1 MTEIGWLRTLIER
14 KAFWQYPKDA
24 TSPHPKDGQGV
35 HSDCLFLPER
45 FAVQSDLCGVAGH
58 DLCQAF
64 NGANDEQLRKG
75 ILGQSAPIPFEVV
88 VALDEPSYPVAWQIA
103 TQQAEYGGTDI
114 DVALASSDDLRA
126 KVSDRN
132 VVICATYVDTD
143 IECAIKSLRGKLAD
157 HDAQVMNTVFA
168 VVRFK
173 DPSAK
178 DDAFPGRLHALL
190 SMPRAQW
197 RIHGA
202 CVLCRQGSTPLVYS
216 EATHGNFFPGVVKQS
231 PITVAPRVGSR
242 CREVAFA

>member
-45 FAVQSDLCGVAGH
+45 FAVQSDLCGTAAH
-58 DLCQAF
+58 DLCHKF
-64 NGANDEQLRKG
+64 NGANDGLLQKG
-75 ILGQSAPIPFEVV
+75 ILGQGAPIPFEVV
-88 VALDEPSYPVAWQIA
+88 VAMDQSAFPLARQIA
-103 TQQAEYGGTDI
+103 EQQAEYTEI
-114 DVALASSDDLRA
+114 NIESALAGSDDLHKR
-126 KVSDRN
+126 VDDRN
-132 VVICATYVDTD
+132 VVICVTYVDTD

-157 HDAQVMNTVFA
+157 HGAQVMDTVFA
-168 VVRFK
+168 AVRFK

-178 DDAFPGRLHALL
+178 DDTFPGRLHALL

-216 EATHGNFFPGVVKQS
+216 DATQGNFFPGAVRQL
-231 PITVAPRVGSR
+231 PTAVAPRAESLR
-242 CREVAFA
+242 RAVAFA